1 MTCDFSP
8 VAMFFI
14 AGASLNCLNGTE
26 IKPDK
31 ASVKSYFDIMEAT
44 AKETESAKPVHL
56 GMRS

>member
-1 MTCDFSP
+1 MTCDISP

-26 IKPDK
+26 IIPDK
-31 ASVKSYFDIMEAT
+31 ANVKSYFDMMEAT